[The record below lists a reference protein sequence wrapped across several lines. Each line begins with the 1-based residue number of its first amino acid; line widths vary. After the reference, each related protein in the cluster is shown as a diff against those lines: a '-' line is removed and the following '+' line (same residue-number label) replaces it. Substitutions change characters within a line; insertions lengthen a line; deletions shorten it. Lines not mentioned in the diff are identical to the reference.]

1 MTMTKWSVGYFTFN
15 NKNGLHYTVQSHI
28 LRYVT
33 NKDQLIECVFFH
45 IGKKGCVSNNI
56 TASIIVYHDG

>member
-1 MTMTKWSVGYFTFN
+1 MKKSRVGYFTFN
-15 NKNGLHYTVQSHI
+15 NKNGLHYKNQSHI

-56 TASIIVYHDG
+56 TACIIVDHSG